1 MKKQTLTVIDG
12 ETLMDA
18 RLAPT
23 KFCVDTLLPQ
33 GLSIL
38 AGAPKLGK
46 SWLVLDL
53 CVKVAKGENFLGQ
66 KTHKGTALY
75 LCLEDS
81 LRRIQERLCNIT
93 DDVPGNVFFATQA
106 GTMAEGLE
114 EQIRDFAGAH
124 PDLTLVVIDTF
135 QLIRR
140 TDTEVSYA
148 NDYEEVRA
156 VKRLADSLGIAILL
170 VHHLRKMGDSDPLN
184 KISGSTGISGATDAV
199 FILDKS
205 RRSADTATLCCTGR
219 DIPYL
224 FFSKR
229 KGKTI
234 ETKSKIINYQ
244 GVKMRVRNKTIPFR
258 VTEKELEIIDKKAAK
273 AKLSRTDFLIAAAL
287 GKEITLL
294 EDLKPI
300 LYELRR
306 IGNNV
311 NQLTKLAN
319 MGSIETVN
327 LEEFTEM
334 LGQLHVALMQIALSG
349 KENHHAGS
357 DADQV

>member
-1 MKKQTLTVIDG
+1 MSGYPVYLGVLDG
-12 ETLMDA
+12 E
-18 RLAPT
+18 
-23 KFCVDTLLPQ
+23 Q
-33 GLSIL
+33 S
-38 AGAPKLGK
+38 
-46 SWLVLDL
+46 
-53 CVKVAKGENFLGQ
+53 
-66 KTHKGTALY
+66 
-75 LCLEDS
+75 
-81 LRRIQERLCNIT
+81 RRI
-93 DDVPGNVFFATQA
+93 AA
-106 GTMAEGLE
+106 
-114 EQIRDFAGAH
+114 DFEKCGEPH
-124 PDLTLVVIDTF
+124 P
-135 QLIRR
+135 
-140 TDTEVSYA
+140 S
-148 NDYEEVRA
+148 
-156 VKRLADSLGIAILL
+156 
-170 VHHLRKMGDSDPLN
+170 
-184 KISGSTGISGATDAV
+184 
-199 FILDKS
+199 
-205 RRSADTATLCCTGR
+205 
-219 DIPYL
+219 YL

-244 GVKMRVRNKTIPFR
+244 GVKMRIRNKTIPFR
-258 VTEKELEIIDKKAAK
+258 VTEKELENIDKKAAK

-287 GKEITLL
+287 GKEITLM

-319 MGSIETVN
+319 MGSVETVN